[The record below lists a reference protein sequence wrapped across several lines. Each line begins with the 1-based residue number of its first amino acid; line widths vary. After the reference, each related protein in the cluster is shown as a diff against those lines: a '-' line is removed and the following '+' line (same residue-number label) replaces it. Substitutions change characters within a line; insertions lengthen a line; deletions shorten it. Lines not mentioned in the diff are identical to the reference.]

1 MNMQTLPWLKF
12 SHESYLFGFR
22 IGAKAAVK
30 AAYLDLLCL
39 CMKQTPALSIP
50 NDDSL
55 LANWL
60 GMTVKAWQKIKP
72 QVMTE
77 FSLNA
82 DNNRYYSN
90 MLVNAYNNEDQ
101 PTQEAKDAK
110 TAMTNAERQA
120 AYRARIKAEQE
131 ALQRNEAVTDSVT
144 QRNAPSNNEVTDS
157 NADFVTFGGIKGG
170 DLDLNLDKNINK
182 NQSVV
187 VNTDSV
193 NNSSATT
200 ATKVLMSFY
209 FEPDQD
215 NVTKLIKKLEVD
227 PSKNTAANLNNFIA
241 YYLNKGFLNTQ
252 ADWDYQYVKWLARQ
266 HDQKQQSI
274 PSTQEPKK
282 AATGDMI
289 YGVLKSD
296 IERMARAGESYEQA
310 AYRIKQQRAQ
320 QQEAAWWH

>member
-22 IGAKAAVK
+22 IGAKAIVK

-120 AYRARIKAEQE
+120 AYRARVKAEQE

-144 QRNAPSNNEVTDS
+144 PRNAPSNNQVTDS
-157 NADFVTFGGIKGG
+157 NAAVVTFGGIKGG
-170 DLDLNLDKNINK
+170 DLDLNSDKNINI

-187 VNTDSV
+187 VNDDSV
-193 NNSSATT
+193 TNQIATT
-200 ATKVLMSFY
+200 TNKILMSFY
-209 FEPDQD
+209 FEPDQA
-215 NVTKLIKKLEVD
+215 NVTHLIKKLEVD
-227 PSKNTAANLNNFIA
+227 PAKNTAANLNNFIA
-241 YYLNKGFLNTQ
+241 HYCTKGFLNTQ
-252 ADWDYQYVKWLARQ
+252 AEWDLHYVKWLQRQ
-266 HDQKQQSI
+266 HDQKQPST

-282 AATGDMI
+282 ATTGDTL

-296 IERMARAGESYEQA
+296 IERLARAGESYEQA
-310 AYRIKQQRAQ
+310 AYQIKQQRSQ
-320 QQEAAWWH
+320 QKEAA

>member
-22 IGAKAAVK
+22 IGAKAAAK

-131 ALQRNEAVTDSVT
+131 ALQRNESVTDSVT
-144 QRNAPSNNEVTDS
+144 DS
-157 NADFVTFGGIKGG
+157 NESNVTQ
-170 DLDLNLDKNINK
+170 LDKELNININK
-182 NQSVV
+182 NPVV
-187 VNTDSV
+187 KTTVETL
-193 NNSSATT
+193 TT
-200 ATKVLMSFY
+200 ATTELFCIELFKPTLANLS
-209 FEPDQD
+209 
-215 NVTKLIKKLEVD
+215 NVTKHNDMVLHKFVTYNQGKIK
-227 PSKNTAANLNNFIA
+227 
-241 YYLNKGFLNTQ
+241 TQ
-252 ADWDYQYVKWLARQ
+252 ADFDQLYDKWLNLEKSAKTTKEQ
-266 HDQKQQSI
+266 
-274 PSTQEPKK
+274 PKS
-282 AATGDMI
+282 TGDTL

-296 IERMARAGESYEQA
+296 IERLARAGESYEQA
-310 AYRIKQQRAQ
+310 AIRISKQRAEKERDQ
-320 QQEAAWWH
+320 KHKAA